1 MPGIRSIASFGE
13 KPAIVADEIVELI
26 RRRLENMDELGWSRL
41 KQGDRVR
48 IVSGPLRDLDA
59 VFDQP
64 LSQADRVRILVDVV
78 GRMTPVNIDYSRLE
92 PIRSESGRRKWQ

>member
-1 MPGIRSIASFGE
+1 LGWG
-13 KPAIVADEIVELI
+13 
-26 RRRLENMDELGWSRL
+26 RLER
-41 KQGDRVR
+41 GDRVR

-59 VFDQP
+59 VFDKP

-92 PIRSESGRRKWQ
+92 LV